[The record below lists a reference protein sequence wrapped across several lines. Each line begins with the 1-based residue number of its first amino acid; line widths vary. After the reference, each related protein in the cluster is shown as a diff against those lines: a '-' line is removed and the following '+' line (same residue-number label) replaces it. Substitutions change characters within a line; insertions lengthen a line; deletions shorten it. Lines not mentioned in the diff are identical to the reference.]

1 VTPQAK
7 TLFNAWKHVYKT
19 NAQHGTIGPNE
30 QDAIGLFQA
39 SLRELADEAYR
50 SKQNGTPD

>member
-1 VTPQAK
+1 MTPQAK